1 MKKRILDEWR
11 RAAVRAQWSGAA
23 ASLASAAV
31 LAWRGARETG
41 APAAPINAVSHW
53 LHGDKAARR
62 NAATL
67 RYTATGYLTHH
78 AASVFWATVFERWI
92 ARRAWRGAS
101 PSLPAAGTAALA
113 ALIDYTIT
121 PHRFRPGYEKR
132 LALRSLVLV
141 YAAFGLGLA
150 LARPRAPHLPTRP
163 GGAVPRSSLRLTA

>member
-1 MKKRILDEWR
+1 MGHLLSDWS
-11 RAAVRAQWSGAA
+11 RAAARAQASGAV

-53 LHGDKAARR
+53 VHGEHAARR
-62 NAATL
+62 NAPTL

-78 AASVFWATVFERWI
+78 AASVFWATFYERWI
-92 ARRAWRGAS
+92 ARPAWRAA
-101 PSLPAAGTAALA
+101 PRALPAAGTAAMA

-132 LALRSLVLV
+132 LNLPSLVLV

-150 LARPRAPHLPTRP
+150 LARPRASHLPPRRR
-163 GGAVPRSSLRLTA
+163 GVVPLPSPRNRT